1 MNAIDP
7 AGIQSVAV
15 IGAGAMGTG
24 IAQVFLGVG
33 CEVALYD
40 ASSEAGKTATLRI
53 RQGLDKWAAKEQIP
67 SADDAFARLRVVP
80 NLMELRSCQ
89 WVIEAVIEDRDAKAE
104 VFRSLGRLCREDTV
118 LATNTSSLSITWLGA
133 QAGAPERTLG
143 MHFFNPPTA
152 MRLVEIVPG
161 LRTAPEV
168 VAATQGLVER
178 LGKVPVLSRDRPGF
192 IANRIVAPMLNE
204 AIGVL
209 ERGVGTADDIDQVM
223 RLGLNHPMGP
233 LELADFVGL
242 DVVLAILE
250 ELYAESGE
258 PRFKPCPLLRKHVE
272 AGWLG
277 RKTGRGFYVY
287 PAASKA

>member
-1 MNAIDP
+1 MTAPDP
-7 AGIQSVAV
+7 LQIQRVGV

-24 IAQVFLGVG
+24 ISQLLLGAG

-40 ASSEAGKTATLRI
+40 ASTDTGKLAAQRI
-53 RQGLDKWAAKEQIP
+53 RKGLERWAAKGEIP
-67 SADDAFARLRVVP
+67 DSTAAVARLRLAP
-80 NLMELRSCQ
+80 NLMEMRSCQ
-89 WVIEAVIEDRDAKAE
+89 WVFEAVTEDREAKAE
-104 VFRSLGRLCREDTV
+104 VFRSLGRLCHAETI
-118 LATNTSSLSITWLGA
+118 LSTNTSSLSITWLGA
-133 QAGAPERTLG
+133 EAGAPERTLG
-143 MHFFNPPTA
+143 MHFFNPPTV

-168 VAATQGLVER
+168 VAAAQGLAER
-178 LGKVPVLSRDRPGF
+178 LGKVPVLARDRPGF

-209 ERGVGTADDIDQVM
+209 EQGVGTAEDIDQVL
-223 RLGLNHPMGP
+223 RLGMNHPMGP

-242 DVVLAILE
+242 DVLLAILE
-250 ELYAESGE
+250 VLYEELGE
-258 PRFKPCPLLRKHVE
+258 PKFKPCPLLRKHVE

-287 PAASKA
+287 DEA

>member
-1 MNAIDP
+1 MTAPDP
-7 AGIQSVAV
+7 LQIQRVGV

-24 IAQVFLGVG
+24 ISQILLGAG

-40 ASSEAGKTATLRI
+40 ASTETGKLAAQRI
-53 RQGLDKWAAKEQIP
+53 RKGLERWAAKGEISD
-67 SADDAFARLRVVP
+67 SAAAVARLRLAP
-80 NLMELRSCQ
+80 NLMEMRSCQ
-89 WVIEAVIEDRDAKAE
+89 WVFEAVTEDREAKAE
-104 VFRSLGRLCREDTV
+104 VFRSLGRLCHAETI
-118 LATNTSSLSITWLGA
+118 LATNTSSLSITWLGTE
-133 QAGAPERTLG
+133 AGAPERTLG
-143 MHFFNPPTA
+143 MHFFNPPTV

-168 VAATQGLVER
+168 VVAAQGLAQR
-178 LGKVPVLSRDRPGF
+178 LGKVPVLARDRPGF

-209 ERGVGTADDIDQVM
+209 EQGVGTAEDIDQVL
-223 RLGLNHPMGP
+223 RLGMNHPMGP

-242 DVVLAILE
+242 DVLLAILE
-250 ELYAESGE
+250 VLYEELGE
-258 PRFKPCPLLRKHVE
+258 ARFKPCPLLRKHVE

-287 PAASKA
+287 DEA